1 MCYDMKAVARS
12 KDGLRIISAAPEAT
26 VNKDKI
32 SV

>member
-12 KDGLRIISAAPEAT
+12 EDGLRTTSAAPEAT